1 MSRIAYVKGS
11 VFQQLKRSSAPRELL
26 LCATPTEVFLFA
38 KSEEGSGKISIGTE
52 NNYGFQ
58 NSQTSS
64 LSVSNRTIP
73 SLYSKSKFQV
83 KTDEKKMY

>member
-1 MSRIAYVKGS
+1 MPTVK
-11 VFQQLKRSSAPRELL
+11 K
-26 LCATPTEVFLFA
+26 EVA
-38 KSEEGSGKISIGTE
+38 KEGRGIGTE
-52 NNYGFQ
+52 NNYGFP
-58 NSQTSS
+58 NSQTCS

>member
-1 MSRIAYVKGS
+1 MPTVKN
-11 VFQQLKRSSAPRELL
+11 
-26 LCATPTEVFLFA
+26 EVA
-38 KSEEGSGKISIGTE
+38 KLALGTE
-52 NNYGFQ
+52 NNYGFP
-58 NSQTSS
+58 NSQTRS